1 VHNFVRM
8 AREFKNRPRGE
19 RVDYHRIEWQG

>member
-1 VHNFVRM
+1 VDNFVRF

-19 RVDYHRIEWQG
+19 RVDYHKGDWFR